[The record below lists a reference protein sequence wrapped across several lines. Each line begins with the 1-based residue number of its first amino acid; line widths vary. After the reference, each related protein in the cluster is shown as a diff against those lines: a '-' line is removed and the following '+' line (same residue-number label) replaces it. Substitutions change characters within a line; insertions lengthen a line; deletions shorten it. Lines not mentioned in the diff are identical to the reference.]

1 MNNERRE
8 MLFFKIAIPI
18 VIILYLLAGCVM
30 AWYESSQTD
39 DPFNWITVL
48 LWLPKMFGI

>member
-1 MNNERRE
+1 

-39 DPFNWITVL
+39 DPFNWITVI